1 MHLTH
6 SNAVGPAGGGTAG
19 GSSPHADSRDM
30 DVAANGVLIEVSDG
44 GIYRRTNPQNNTGD
58 WFSMNGNIQTAE
70 FHSVAWDARSH
81 IVIGGAQDTGTPE
94 QILTSAPRHRSV
106 STADGGVVSIDDVTT
121 PGMSTRYSSNQFLGG
136 FRRRVFNAA
145 NVLISQ
151 VFPARTPI
159 GGSPAM
165 TAQFYTPIK
174 TNTVTPIRL
183 IFGAANGVYE
193 SLDQGDTVRVLTP
206 VVVANGTGPHTI
218 AYGAAGN
225 PDMLYV
231 GSGTR
236 VFVRATAPPAA
247 LTQSATYPG
256 TQQILG
262 IAINPDDP
270 QTAYVVDR
278 TAVFRTTDAGATWA
292 TLTGNLATLNPGPLR
307 SIAFSTATADGAVIV
322 GADRGVFI
330 ARGCGAFSSW
340 QRLGTGLPTVPVF
353 QLEYDTADRI
363 LLAGTLGRG
372 AWTLSFG
379 SGTAAPQ
386 VQVPGSIDFGD
397 SCLRDKRQATLN
409 VCNTGKADLV
419 IDPIASSNSQFTVTT
434 PSAGYPVVISPD
446 FCFPFQVTFQS
457 TATGPQT
464 TKLTFATNDPVTAC
478 AATELFANANA
489 NDIRVTGSTAFGSA
503 SAWNPAEKIVKVC
516 NTGACNLAV
525 ASATVTGADFS
536 AVSNPFPATV
546 SPDSCLDVTVGFLPL
561 LPGRRTGDITITSDD
576 PDTPS
581 VVRQLTGRSP
591 AYFSIHA
598 GAALPHGALNS
609 IADVGST
616 ATFAFTYPFRANV
629 AWDVRVGYALF
640 DGATGFADTTAWS
653 VLGNVKYTFNPVDP
667 WQVFVNGGGGLFH
680 FDPGDAEFGFDLG
693 AGLHILLN
701 RRFAIEA
708 TYNYNHALTASPNRR
723 FSQIQGGL
731 VIFF

>member
-1 MHLTH
+1 M
-6 SNAVGPAGGGTAG
+6 
-19 GSSPHADSRDM
+19 
-30 DVAANGVLIEVSDG
+30 
-44 GIYRRTNPQNNTGD
+44 
-58 WFSMNGNIQTAE
+58 
-70 FHSVAWDARSH
+70 
-81 IVIGGAQDTGTPE
+81 
-94 QILTSAPRHRSV
+94 
-106 STADGGVVSIDDVTT
+106 
-121 PGMSTRYSSNQFLGG
+121 
-136 FRRRVFNAA
+136 
-145 NVLISQ
+145 
-151 VFPARTPI
+151 
-159 GGSPAM
+159 
-165 TAQFYTPIK
+165 
-174 TNTVTPIRL
+174 
-183 IFGAANGVYE
+183 
-193 SLDQGDTVRVLTP
+193 LTP

-322 GADRGVFI
+322 GADRGVFV

-340 QRLGTGLPTVPVF
+340 QRFGTGLPTVPVF

-446 FCFPFQVTFQS
+446 FCFPFQVTFN
-457 TATGPQT
+457 P
-464 TKLTFATNDPVTAC
+464 PHR
-478 AATELFANANA
+478 AADDE
-489 NDIRVTGSTAFGSA
+489 
-503 SAWNPAEKIVKVC
+503 
-516 NTGACNLAV
+516 
-525 ASATVTGADFS
+525 
-536 AVSNPFPATV
+536 
-546 SPDSCLDVTVGFLPL
+546 LDV
-561 LPGRRTGDITITSDD
+561 RDQRSGDS
-576 PDTPS
+576 
-581 VVRQLTGRSP
+581 LC
-591 AYFSIHA
+591 
-598 GAALPHGALNS
+598 
-609 IADVGST
+609 
-616 ATFAFTYPFRANV
+616 
-629 AWDVRVGYALF
+629 
-640 DGATGFADTTAWS
+640 
-653 VLGNVKYTFNPVDP
+653 
-667 WQVFVNGGGGLFH
+667 
-680 FDPGDAEFGFDLG
+680 GD
-693 AGLHILLN
+693 
-701 RRFAIEA
+701 
-708 TYNYNHALTASPNRR
+708 
-723 FSQIQGGL
+723 
-731 VIFF
+731 